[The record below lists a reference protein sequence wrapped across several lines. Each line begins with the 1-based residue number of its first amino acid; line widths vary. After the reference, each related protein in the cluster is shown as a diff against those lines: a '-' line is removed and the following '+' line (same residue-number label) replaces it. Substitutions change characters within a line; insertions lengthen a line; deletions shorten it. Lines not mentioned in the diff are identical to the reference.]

1 MIVFNAVEDGMKNIE
16 NRRFEELDLLLQRV
30 LTLVMVLIDTTRE
43 TPPEQKATQGK
54 DWDDDEDVE
63 DNDEE
68 EMVMCRM
75 MTTRILTMQKMS
87 FPRYIQTWTS
97 IRTCLDLY
105 GPLDIFFESSTL

>member
-1 MIVFNAVEDGMKNIE
+1 MNVFNAVEDGMKNIE

-54 DWDDDEDVE
+54 DWDDDEVD

-68 EMVMCRM
+68 GDEMVMCRM
-75 MTTRILTMQKMS
+75 MATRILTLQKMIIVKMVEMVMT
-87 FPRYIQTWTS
+87 F
-97 IRTCLDLY
+97 L
-105 GPLDIFFESSTL
+105 